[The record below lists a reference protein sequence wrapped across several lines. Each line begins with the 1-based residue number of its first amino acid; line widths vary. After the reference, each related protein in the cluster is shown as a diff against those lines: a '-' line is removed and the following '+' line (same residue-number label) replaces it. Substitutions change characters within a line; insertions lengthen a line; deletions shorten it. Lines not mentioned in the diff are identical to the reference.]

1 MIPSCEGDAPFYFR
15 ETDMKGRIFF
25 GIIVVIIGALL
36 LLMALDMIPIDGIG
50 ELLVYIPSIFILW
63 GLYLLVVNKFKRASG
78 PIVTIAIAAVIQL
91 LLLGVLEWVYV
102 WPIVII
108 LIGIAIIAG
117 GARYHGRR
125 KRKREH
131 RRRHEQQ
138 RSIPDAGA
146 NADDYFNVSVK
157 MSEVNE
163 RNRSKDFQGGEIS
176 CVMGTVKLDLT
187 EAEITD
193 PPARIHADI
202 VMGGLDIVVPDRWSV
217 HNDIEITM
225 GDLNDNTVT
234 QQGAGTDD
242 ESADVVLSGSIVMG
256 HVTVESASSAAS
268 SD

>member
-1 MIPSCEGDAPFYFR
+1 MIPSCEGDALFYFR

-25 GIIVVIIGALL
+25 GIIVVIVGALL
-36 LLMALDMIPIDGIG
+36 LLMALEVISLGIG
-50 ELLVYIPSIFILW
+50 DLFDFIPSIFILW

-78 PIVTIAIAAVIQL
+78 PIVMIAIAAAVQL
-91 LLLGVLEWVYV
+91 LMLGVLKWVYV
-102 WPIVII
+102 LPIVII

-117 GARYHGRR
+117 GAGYHGRR

-131 RRRHEQQ
+131 RRQREQ
-138 RSIPDAGA
+138 RSSISDAGA
-146 NADDYFNVSVK
+146 NADDYLNVSVK

-187 EAEITD
+187 EAEIIER
-193 PPARIHADI
+193 PARIHADI

-256 HVTVESASSAAS
+256 HVTVESASS
-268 SD
+268 D